1 MSYYNYQYKQQCF
14 IPGGVQSSTLTFPQQ
29 CPSSEL
35 VLPCSPCSPC
45 SPCTP
50 VAPKLCT
57 VRKTLPSPC
66 RPSCVEM
73 RMVEG
78 HSSSSSSSCSS
89 SRCLDSC
96 SAPIPQLLGVPRC
109 GQGVLRCPQ
118 VCAPSPVC
126 QERSGPYSYQW
137 CNSYQYNC
145 GQ

>member
-14 IPGGVQSSTLTFPQQ
+14 IPGGVTSPTLTFPQQ
-29 CPSSEL
+29 CHSSEL
-35 VLPCSPCSPC
+35 VVPCSPCSPC
-45 SPCTP
+45 AP
-50 VAPKLCT
+50 VAPKLCA
-57 VRKTLPSPC
+57 VRKALPSPC

-73 RMVEG
+73 RVVEG

-96 SAPIPQLLGVPRC
+96 PAPIPQLLGVPRC

-118 VCAPSPVC
+118 VC

-137 CNSYQYNC
+137 ANSYQYNC